1 MATECIQS
9 ILAALACLLLGVF
22 SSLTTVVDGT
32 FTLAAGLLNEDWR
45 NLGNILGDLAKKG
58 LQERESEK
66 LQRNKFKAVCP
77 VLSYSHL
84 SLTERKAVEYKAC
97 TLRDCVKILMAGTFR
112 EENPSIRQPYK
123 RCMEYY
129 HISLATTLL
138 GVETLL
144 FYIRADCSMEE
155 MEKLAEIVQIT
166 MDITRSFPD
175 SLQALMQ
182 ALDRITDEEDREERA
197 DRWCVGVKNW
207 PPIPELHELQRRRLA
222 KAA

>member
-9 ILAALACLLLGVF
+9 ILAALACSLLGVF
-22 SSLTTVVDGT
+22 SSLTTVTDGT

-45 NLGNILGDLAKKG
+45 NPGDILGDLAKKG

-66 LQRNKFKAVCP
+66 LQRNKFKA
-77 VLSYSHL
+77 
-84 SLTERKAVEYKAC
+84 AVEYKAC

-129 HISLATTLL
+129 HISLAATLL

-155 MEKLAEIVQIT
+155 MEKLAEIVQIM

-175 SLQALMQ
+175 SSEALMQ
-182 ALDRITDEEDREERA
+182 ALDRVTDEEDREEMA
-197 DRWCVGVKNW
+197 DKWCVSVKNW

>member
-1 MATECIQS
+1 ME
-9 ILAALACLLLGVF
+9 LLLWIWTSCQFKLELDLTACF
-22 SSLTTVVDGT
+22 S
-32 FTLAAGLLNEDWR
+32 AAGLLNEDRR
-45 NLGNILGDLAKKG
+45 NPGDILGDLAKKG

-84 SLTERKAVEYKAC
+84 SLTECKAVEYKAC
-97 TLRDCVKILMAGTFR
+97 TLRDCVEILMAGTFR
-112 EENPSIRQPYK
+112 EENSSIRQPYK
-123 RCMEYY
+123 R
-129 HISLATTLL
+129 SLAATLL

-166 MDITRSFPD
+166 TDITRSFPD
-175 SLQALMQ
+175 SFQALMQ
-182 ALDRITDEEDREERA
+182 ALDRITDEEDREEMA

-222 KAA
+222 KAV